1 MGKFVGH
8 SLQFTLHIKIL
19 PEQKK
24 KQKIRQLGIFI
35 GKTYCD
41 FFFFSLTFISFFFV
55 HGCNFLATI
64 SKKIAKKKNNSTSWY
79 QQFIKFLLVWFVSL
93 EFFLSKPFDIRQGY
107 DQTRGFRVMN
117 FSLVL
122 IKSTHYCEKIK
133 IKTKISV
140 TSSLY
145 CIIETLKTLQ
155 L

>member
-41 FFFFSLTFISFFFV
+41 FFFFFSYFHQFFFLCMV
-55 HGCNFLATI
+55 AI
-64 SKKIAKKKNNSTSWY
+64 SWPQFQKKLQKKKNNSTSWY

-107 DQTRGFRVMN
+107 DQTRGFQVMN

-133 IKTKISV
+133 
-140 TSSLY
+140 
-145 CIIETLKTLQ
+145 
-155 L
+155 